1 MNPQGATT
9 FLIEFLFDV
18 YIVLVLTRFILQAV
32 RADFFNP
39 ISQFIVRATNPPLAP
54 LRRVI
59 PGFKGMDMASLVLV
73 LALLVLKIVVVLWVR
88 GYAGPYD
95 PAPLL
100 LYGVRELASLLLS
113 YAFWAILLRVI
124 LSWVA
129 PDPGNPVVR
138 IVTQI
143 TEPIMAPARKVL
155 PPMGGLDLSPIL
167 VLLLLQFLRILF
179 QV

>member
-9 FLIEFLFDV
+9 FLIEFLFDI

-39 ISQFIVRATNPPLAP
+39 ISQFVVRATNPPLVP
-54 LRRVI
+54 MRRVI

-73 LALLVLKIVVVLWVR
+73 LALLIIKVMVVLWLS
-88 GYAGPYD
+88 GYSGPLG
-95 PAPLL
+95 PAQLL
-100 LYGVRELASLLLS
+100 LVGVRELASLLLGF
-113 YAFWAILLRVI
+113 AFWAILVRVI

-129 PDPGNPVVR
+129 PDPDNPVVR
-138 IVTQI
+138 IVTQV
-143 TEPIMAPARKVL
+143 TEPIMAPARKLL

-167 VLLLLQFLRILF
+167 VLLVLQFLRILF

>member
-1 MNPQGATT
+1 MNPQGATS
-9 FLIEFLFDV
+9 FLIEFLFDI

-39 ISQFIVRATNPPLAP
+39 ISQFIVRATNPPLVP
-54 LRRVI
+54 LRRVV

-73 LALLVLKIVVVLWVR
+73 VALLIIKVLVVLWLR
-88 GYAGPYD
+88 GYAGPLD
-95 PAPLL
+95 PAQLL
-100 LYGVRELASLLLS
+100 LVGLRELASLMLG
-113 YAFWAILLRVI
+113 YAFWAILVRVI

-129 PDPGNPVVR
+129 PDPDNPVVR
-138 IVTQI
+138 IVTQV
-143 TEPIMAPARKVL
+143 TEPIMAPARKLL